1 MRPERGARRLALA
14 AGLAIALGMPGL
26 TAAHP
31 LGNFSINHFTALR
44 TERDAVVVRYVVDLA
59 EIPTFQE
66 IQETGLVPEAGHPSL
81 GPYLSRRAEHL
92 KQRLRVEADGRR
104 LDLQVDSTAIAFAP
118 GAGALPTMRVDVVYR
133 GRLGTAGEAV
143 QLMYQDGNDVGRA
156 GWREIVAA
164 AGPGT
169 ALAESTAPAADLS
182 RGLLDYPAE
191 LLQRPPQE
199 VSARIVFSREVGV
212 LASSVPA
219 LPGPPAIAAAAA
231 DARSASPPMPIVTAA
246 GGETASRR
254 EPGARPADTGAPQP
268 VRSQSVPRQSAEP
281 RDTGGAGASAS
292 VPPAVG
298 ATAMTTSTT
307 PRRIAG
313 SPNALASLI
322 TTSGLGVGIAG
333 SALMIAAGLGALHAL
348 EPGHGKTVVAAYLVG
363 ARGTAWHAAMLGLIV
378 TASHTAGVFLLGAA
392 TMYASRYVV
401 PDRLYP
407 WLAAG
412 SGLVIAVLGI
422 VLFLRR
428 LAGHEIGHH
437 HRPGHG
443 HDHPHG
449 HRHGHDHGHERDHV
463 LGKAHGHYHGQAH
476 GHDHDQA
483 QSHDHGHGH
492 AHGHGH
498 DHPSERHHHDG
509 GAYRHGHHHHHAL
522 PPNVSLAQLFTLG
535 VSGGIVPCPAALV
548 VLLSAISLRRVG
560 FGLLLVAAF
569 SVGLAAVLVAIG
581 ILMVHARRLMAR
593 FTGDGPLIRRWLP
606 LASSAAVACFGLG
619 ITVQAL
625 TG

>member
-1 MRPERGARRLALA
+1 MRPDRGARRLALA
-14 AGLAIALGMPGL
+14 TGLAMALGMPGI
-26 TAAHP
+26 APAHP
-31 LGNFSINHFTALR
+31 LGNFSVNHYTALR
-44 TERDAVVVRYVVDLA
+44 TEREAVVVRYVVDLA

-66 IQETGLVPEAGHPSL
+66 VQETSLVPEAGHPSL

-92 KQRLRVEADGRR
+92 KQGLRVEADGRR

-133 GRLGTAGEAV
+133 ARLGAAGEAV
-143 QLMYQDGNDVGRA
+143 QLTYHDGNDVGRA

-169 ALAESTAPAADLS
+169 ALAESTAPAADIS
-182 RGLLDYPAE
+182 RGLLDYPAD

-212 LASSVPA
+212 AAPSPATVPPR
-219 LPGPPAIAAAAA
+219 PGKVVAGAPAAV
-231 DARSASPPMPIVTAA
+231 RSASPPIPMVSDIASARDSVARRRETAA
-246 GGETASRR
+246 
-254 EPGARPADTGAPQP
+254 PLPVVPQA
-268 VRSQSVPRQSAEP
+268 AEP
-281 RDTGGAGASAS
+281 RHLEVAGMSAS
-292 VPPAVG
+292 VPPAAAVI
-298 ATAMTTSTT
+298 ATSAPPA
-307 PRRIAG
+307 PRRSAG
-313 SPNALASLI
+313 LPSALASLI
-322 TTSGLGVGIAG
+322 TPSGLGVGIAS
-333 SALMIAAGLGALHAL
+333 SALLVAAALGALHAL

-363 ARGTAWHAAMLGLIV
+363 ARGTAWHAAILGLIV

-392 TMYASRYVV
+392 TVYASRYVV

-412 SGLVIAVLGI
+412 SGLAIAALGI

-428 LAGHEIGHH
+428 LTGDQVGHH
-437 HRPGHG
+437 HGLDHG

-449 HRHGHDHGHERDHV
+449 HVDDHDPAHGHGHDHEHS
-463 LGKAHGHYHGQAH
+463 HG
-476 GHDHDQA
+476 
-483 QSHDHGHGH
+483 HDHGHGH

-498 DHPSERHHHDG
+498 ERPSGRPHHGGAAHRHGRHHH
-509 GAYRHGHHHHHAL
+509 HEL
-522 PPNVSLAQLFTLG
+522 PPNVSLGQLFTLG

-569 SVGLAAVLVAIG
+569 SAGLAAVLVAIG

-593 FTGDGPLIRRWLP
+593 FTGDGPLIQRWLP
-606 LASSAAVACFGLG
+606 LASSAAVACFGLS
-619 ITVQAL
+619 ITAQAL